1 LTVLPVRSPL
11 VEEANQVLQEGVP
24 DAAWLRERAVS
35 IVYSEKRTSNP
46 ELVQVHDRVYVLP
59 AGEVCAAGG

>member
-24 DAAWLRERAVS
+24 DAAWLRERGVS
-35 IVYSEKRTSNP
+35 IVYSERPTPNP
-46 ELVQVHDRVYVLP
+46 ELVRLRERVYVLP
-59 AGEVCAAGG
+59 PGEICTAEG